1 MTFKYGKLVSKMFK
15 NQVFIPDM
23 VFSSPAVRA
32 NTTCKLFIDTLNIEK
47 EKVMIEDDLYDF
59 AGQKVIKFIRNLP
72 NEINNIML
80 FGHNYA
86 FTSLVN
92 ALGNKYI
99 ENLPTTGL
107 VLIEFDSDSWK
118 DLSKG
123 NSKLII
129 FPKALR

>member
-1 MTFKYGKLVSKMFK
+1 MEFTKEGREAYHKQVLEHYGDINSWKTDHL
-15 NQVFIPDM
+15 
-23 VFSSPAVRA
+23 RH
-32 NTTCKLFIDTLNIEK
+32 CNILIHLMIK
-47 EKVMIEDDLYDF
+47 EWEYEDDLYDF

-72 NEINNIML
+72 NEISNIML

-99 ENLPTTGL
+99 DNLPTTGL